1 MRSHSRF
8 QDRSTPQPGRF
19 SVSREAAGFR
29 VLVVEDNPSNRLFLV
44 RILSGVGFDVSAA
57 EDGARAVALTR
68 ERRYDLIL
76 MDVEMPTMDGVQATS
91 AIRSSR
97 FGPNATPSSVPII
110 GISARNDPADRS
122 RFAAAG
128 MTAFLPKPFDARALR
143 AVADAACRRTA
154 SCRNRTDERLDEPR
168 LKER

>member
-1 MRSHSRF
+1 MRSHSHF
-8 QDRSTPQPGRF
+8 QVRSLDRARYAVP
-19 SVSREAAGFR
+19 REAADFR

-44 RILSGVGFDVSAA
+44 RVLSGVGFDVSAA

-76 MDVEMPTMDGVQATS
+76 MDVEMPTMDGVAATA
-91 AIRSSR
+91 AIRSAGAGSS
-97 FGPNATPSSVPII
+97 GTPSSVPII
-110 GISARNDPADRS
+110 GISARNAPSDRS

-128 MTAFLPKPFDARALR
+128 MTGFLPKPFDARALR

-154 SCRNRTDERLDEPR
+154 ACRHRMDERLDEPR
-168 LKER
+168 LNRR